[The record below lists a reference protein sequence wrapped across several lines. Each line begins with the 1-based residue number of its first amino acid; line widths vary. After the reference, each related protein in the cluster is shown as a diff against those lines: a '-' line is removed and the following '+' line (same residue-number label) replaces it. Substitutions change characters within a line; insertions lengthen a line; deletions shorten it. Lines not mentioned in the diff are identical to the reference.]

1 MAPPQAVPAPAEPA
15 PGATSTDTEPAAS
28 APAATEPDSAPCA
41 PRGNRLLLVAAAVL
55 AAAAIIEFCQGNT
68 ETAGPPRPA
77 SNVLG
82 KLPPLASAPG
92 KYRTGTK
99 LGALAPLAFSM
110 PTRISIPAVNLEA
123 DVITVDVNADG
134 TIGTPSLSNA
144 KVAGWYD
151 RGPAPGQDGAAVMDA
166 HVDSSLMSDYRG
178 AFYYLGLTK
187 PGMQVDFFRADHSEA
202 VFTID
207 KVQVALKSDFP
218 TAQVYSPTPYAS
230 LRLIT
235 CGGDFDQATHEYLG
249 NTIVYAHLTAELPGR
264 KTHAE

>member
-1 MAPPQAVPAPAEPA
+1 MAPPQAVPAPAP
-15 PGATSTDTEPAAS
+15 PSSTDTEPAAS
-28 APAATEPDSAPCA
+28 V

-55 AAAAIIEFCQGNT
+55 AAAAVIEFCQGNT
-68 ETAGPPRPA
+68 VTGGPPRPT

-82 KLPPLASAPG
+82 KLPPLASTTG
-92 KYRTGTK
+92 KNRSATK
-99 LGALAPLAFSM
+99 LSAPAPMPFSM

-166 HVDSSLMSDYRG
+166 HVDSSLMTDYRG

-187 PGMQVDFFRADHSEA
+187 PGMQVDVFRADHSEA

-207 KVQVALKSDFP
+207 EVQVALKSDFP

-235 CGGDFDQATHEYLG
+235 CGGDFDQTTHEYLG

-264 KTHAE
+264 KTPAE

>member
-1 MAPPQAVPAPAEPA
+1 MAPPHAVSDPAE
-15 PGATSTDTEPAAS
+15 
-28 APAATEPDSAPCA
+28 
-41 PRGNRLLLVAAAVL
+41 PRGNRLLFVAAAVL

-68 ETAGPPRPA
+68 APGGPPRPA

-82 KLPPLASAPG
+82 KLPPLASATG
-92 KYRTGTK
+92 KNRSGTR
-99 LGALAPLAFSM
+99 LSTLAPMPFST

-187 PGMQVDFFRADHSEA
+187 PGMQIDVFRADHSEA

-207 KVQVALKSDFP
+207 EVQVALKSDFP
-218 TAQVYSPTPYAS
+218 TNQVYSPTPYAS

-235 CGGDFDQATHEYLG
+235 CGGDFDQTTHEYLG

-264 KTHAE
+264 KTPAE